1 MTDHQKPSP
10 TAALTVGMTGTESVV
25 VRPELTVKHHMPSM
39 PAVYGTPMM
48 IYLMEVA
55 ASKAIHPHLPR
66 GWVSV
71 GATVNICH
79 LAATPLGR
87 TVTATGVVTEIND
100 KLVTFRIEAHDGV
113 RKIGDGTHVRGVINL
128 AKFEERLEKV

>member
-1 MTDHQKPSP
+1 MTEPHP
-10 TAALTVGMTGTESVV
+10 TAALVVGMQGTESVV
-25 VRPELTVKHHMPSM
+25 VRPELTVKHHKPDM

-55 ASKAIHPHLPR
+55 AANAIHPHLPA

-71 GATVNICH
+71 GATVNIRH

-87 TVTATGVVTEIND
+87 TVTATAVVTEIND
-100 KLVTFRIEAHDGV
+100 KLVSFRIEAHDGV
-113 RKIGDGTHVRGVINL
+113 RKIGDGTHARGVIDL
-128 AKFEERLEKV
+128 AKFEQRLEQAP

>member
-1 MTDHQKPSP
+1 MTDTTSP
-10 TAALTVGMTGTESVV
+10 TASLTVGMTGTESVV
-25 VRPELTVKHHMPSM
+25 VRAELTVKHHMPTM

-55 ASKAIHPHLPR
+55 ASNAIHPHLPE
-66 GWVSV
+66 GWMSV
-71 GATVNICH
+71 GATVNIRH
-79 LAATPLGR
+79 LAATPVGR

-128 AKFEERLEKV
+128 AKFQERL